1 MTPEILTPTAVTLAQ
16 IEHIYRNEL
25 PVKLHPSARPGVEA
39 QPWGLDM
46 MVSDPFGNRLTFTEA
61 TPSASRLQH
70 TLSEIGAGAPAQG
83 LTPDGLNDLLVD
95 ES

>member
-1 MTPEILTPTAVTLAQ
+1 MT
-16 IEHIYRNEL
+16 
-25 PVKLHPSARPGVEA
+25 
-39 QPWGLDM
+39 
-46 MVSDPFGNRLTFTEA
+46 VSDPFGNRLTFTEA

-70 TLSEIGAGAPAQG
+70 TLSEIGAAAAAQG